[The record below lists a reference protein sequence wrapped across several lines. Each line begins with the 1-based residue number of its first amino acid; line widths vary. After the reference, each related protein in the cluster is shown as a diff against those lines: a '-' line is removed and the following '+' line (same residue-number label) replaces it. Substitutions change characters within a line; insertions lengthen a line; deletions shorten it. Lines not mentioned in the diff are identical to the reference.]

1 MDVHLNNSVSFD
13 EFKDRLQLFHS
24 DDIYKVPSLKY
35 TSDQS
40 DSKEEFILQT
50 CPSVKYSKT
59 FLSEIILSQNTNHS
73 SSESDIAH
81 ECNTCRKTF
90 NNLSSLKRHNRRIHL
105 NKRPYTCIACHRTF
119 LQLSLLSRHSLLHLR
134 KKPEEFICPICQKT
148 FSKSVILQKHI
159 FSIHACQG
167 KPFCFGCF
175 RFLATKDELDN
186 HMKDHLVSDAYDCDK
201 CEKRYKSESDRAKH
215 RCIYNGPRPY
225 LCKLCGKRFNRLYHL
240 ERHLDLHKRKRSP
253 VGGTESDSDCLE
265 KQNIS
270 LNSKNSVIS
279 ADLISST
286 KDDVAEESL
295 TVNKKFECYICNN
308 RWSSF
313 KKYKQHFLSV
323 HQDVTFNACHI
334 CSKQFTKSSKV
345 KRHLLVHSKA
355 KNFKC
360 EICFKTF
367 ASLTTMNRHIKKHSS
382 KEKLSCYQCSKTFAD
397 KTGFQKHIKMHEISN
412 YTNFKC
418 SICEKKFPE
427 EKLLNEHILAFH
439 DFFKKYPC
447 SICKRRF
454 KNSYH
459 LRRHMLVH
467 TGLKKY
473 KCFKCNGLFSTKS
486 DLKRHCLSHEDKKPY
501 PCYFCGKF
509 FTRNCYR
516 QKHLATCAR
525 EKKISVIE
533 DGKSDLFINSESN
546 ELFDKSE
553 KT

>member
-1 MDVHLNNSVSFD
+1 MDVHLNNSLSYGEYKNRF
-13 EFKDRLQLFHS
+13 EIQGFPT
-24 DDIYKVPSLKY
+24 DDMYEVPSLKCAA
-35 TSDQS
+35 DQP
-40 DSKEEFILQT
+40 DIKEFTLQP
-50 CPSVKYSKT
+50 CPSEKYSKT
-59 FLSEIILSQNTNHS
+59 FLSEIILNQNASHS
-73 SSESDIAH
+73 SSESEVIH
-81 ECNTCRKTF
+81 ECNTCKKTF

-105 NKRPYTCIACHRTF
+105 NKRPYTCITCHRTF

-134 KKPEEFICPICQKT
+134 VKPEEFICQICQKI

-159 FSIHACQG
+159 FSIHACEG

-175 RFLATKDELDN
+175 KFFATKDELDN
-186 HMKDHLVSDAYDCDK
+186 HMKDHLVSDAYDCEK
-201 CEKRYKSESDRAKH
+201 CEKRYKSESDLNKH

-240 ERHLDLHKRKRSP
+240 ERHLDLHKRKKFS
-253 VGGTESDSDCLE
+253 VGGAESDSDCLE

-270 LNSKNSVIS
+270 VDSANSIIT

-345 KRHLLVHSKA
+345 KRHLLVHLKA

-367 ASLTTMNRHIKKHSS
+367 ASLSTKNRHLKKHTG
-382 KEKLSCYQCSKTFAD
+382 EERLSCYQCPKTFAN
-397 KTGFQKHIKMHEISN
+397 KTGFEKHVKMHEMPN

-418 SICEKKFPE
+418 TVCEKKFPE
-427 EKLLNEHILAFH
+427 EKFLNEHILAFH
-439 DFFKKYPC
+439 DFFKAFQC
-447 SICKRRF
+447 TVCKRRF
-454 KNSYH
+454 KSSYH
-459 LRRHMLVH
+459 LKRHMLVH
-467 TGLKKY
+467 TGLKRF
-473 KCFKCNGLFSTKS
+473 KCFKCNSLFSTKS
-486 DLKRHCLSHEDKKPY
+486 DLKRHSLTHENQKPY
-501 PCYFCGKF
+501 PCYFCDKF
-509 FTRNCYR
+509 FTRSTF
-516 QKHLATCAR
+516 A
-525 EKKISVIE
+525 I
-533 DGKSDLFINSESN
+533 
-546 ELFDKSE
+546 
-553 KT
+553 